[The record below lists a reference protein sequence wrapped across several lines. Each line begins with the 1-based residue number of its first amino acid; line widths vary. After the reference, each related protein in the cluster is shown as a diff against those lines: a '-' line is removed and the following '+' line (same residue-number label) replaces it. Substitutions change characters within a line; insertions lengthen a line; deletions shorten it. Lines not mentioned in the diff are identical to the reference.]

1 MAEEHKQIVTSIV
14 EREDQFAGF
23 TKLLEVVANSTC
35 QLEGL
40 NWGPSQAQEVWQ
52 ELQHS
57 LARVGRLEELVS
69 WWRPVQP
76 L

>member
-1 MAEEHKQIVTSIV
+1 MFTSMV

-23 TKLLEVVANSTC
+23 TQLLEMVANSTC

-40 NWGPSQAQEVWQ
+40 TWGPSKAQEVCQ
-52 ELQHS
+52 ELQPS
-57 LARVGRLEELVS
+57 LARVGRLDKLVS

-76 L
+76 

>member
-14 EREDQFAGF
+14 KREDQFVGF
-23 TKLLEVVANSTC
+23 TQLLEVVANSTC

-40 NWGPSQAQEVWQ
+40 TWGPSQAQEVWQ
-52 ELQHS
+52 ELQPS
-57 LARVGRLEELVS
+57 GQGGQMEELVS

-76 L
+76 